1 MNKSEITP
9 LEERLEW
16 VDAEKIE
23 TTSDRTGYPRFL
35 ENAWIGISWEYALK
49 MKEDFGV
56 SIEIFKK
63 KDGWN
68 LWYRTG
74 QKANAM
80 FENTVDIVENALNVW
95 HCDDERDYFESVRE
109 YVADGG
115 LDTMDDVVNYINDCA
130 VIHEKIQTLDDDQ
143 VLVEYQDCE
152 YEIIDKYVMS
162 YHYDT
167 WTYAI
172 GIIKGSF

>member
-1 MNKSEITP
+1 
-9 LEERLEW
+9 
-16 VDAEKIE
+16 
-23 TTSDRTGYPRFL
+23 
-35 ENAWIGISWEYALK
+35 
-49 MKEDFGV
+49 MKEEFGV

-74 QKANAM
+74 QKADAM
-80 FENTVDIVENALNVW
+80 FENTLENVENAINVL
-95 HCDDERDYFESVRE
+95 HCGDEREYFESVRE
-109 YVADGG
+109 YVAGG
-115 LDTMDDVVNYINDCA
+115 DFDTMDDVVNFINDCA

-143 VLVEYQDCE
+143 VFVEYQDCD

-162 YHYDT
+162 YRYDT

-172 GIIKGSF
+172 GIIKRSF